1 MPGLRRR
8 WGGVFHPCSSSKAG
22 AARPQEV
29 SSTNKYE
36 LMLML
41 NPGIEDGR
49 QSEILDRLTAT
60 VEKGEGK
67 VASVDDWGKRKLAY
81 EIAGQGEG
89 LYSVV
94 TFSSVPDTL
103 AEVERVLR
111 ITDDVM
117 RFQTVRLKD

>member
-1 MPGLRRR
+1 
-8 WGGVFHPCSSSKAG
+8 
-22 AARPQEV
+22 
-29 SSTNKYE
+29 
-36 LMLML
+36 ML

-81 EIAGQGEG
+81 EIAGQSDG

-94 TFSSVPDTL
+94 TFNSAPDIL

>member
-1 MPGLRRR
+1 MGRRFSPLLQQQG
-8 WGGVFHPCSSSKAG
+8 WGRL
-22 AARPQEV
+22 RPQEV

-49 QSEILDRLTAT
+49 QPEILDRLSKT
-60 VEKGEGK
+60 VEKGKGK

-81 EIAGQGEG
+81 EIAGQSAG

-94 TFSSVPDTL
+94 TFTSEPDTL

>member
-1 MPGLRRR
+1 MI
-8 WGGVFHPCSSSKAG
+8 
-22 AARPQEV
+22 
-29 SSTNKYE
+29 
-36 LMLML
+36 ML
-41 NPGIEDGR
+41 NPGAEDGR
-49 QSEILDRLTAT
+49 QSEILDRLSTT
-60 VEKGEGK
+60 VEKSKGK

-81 EIAGQGEG
+81 EIVGQTEG

-94 TFSSVPDTL
+94 TFTAAPATL

>member
-1 MPGLRRR
+1 
-8 WGGVFHPCSSSKAG
+8 
-22 AARPQEV
+22 
-29 SSTNKYE
+29 
-36 LMLML
+36 MLML

-81 EIAGQGEG
+81 EIAGQSDG

-94 TFSSVPDTL
+94 TFNSAPDIL

>member
-1 MPGLRRR
+1 MCIRDRQG
-8 WGGVFHPCSSSKAG
+8 WGRS
-22 AARPQEV
+22 RPQEV

-81 EIAGQGEG
+81 EIAGQSDG

-94 TFSSVPDTL
+94 TFNAAPDIL

-111 ITDDVM
+111 I
-117 RFQTVRLKD
+117 